1 MRRLLIVPALLL
13 SLVLPAAAQFNNI
26 HPEGVPMPTSA
37 DVVASQRVGGPVAIG
52 QAQLQKDDGGKVALI
67 SAPAPP
73 SGGLI
78 QFSAFGWLEPYVDS
92 AANALILALVGYMA
106 TVLKTKWNIDLDQG
120 HRNALTTFLQNRAA
134 SLISDGA
141 VRMSGKSVQVDN
153 AMLARAANQASL
165 AIPGVLKRFGLTP
178 DVVAAK
184 IIDAI
189 PQTTAGAAIIADA
202 HKDSPEPPVTVT
214 DRPIVPSANA
224 APSFLVPPTAPLTAA

>member
-13 SLVLPAAAQFNNI
+13 SLVLPAAAQF
-26 HPEGVPMPTSA
+26 PTGPGA
-37 DVVASQRVGGPVAIG
+37 PAGGPVAIG
-52 QAQLQKDDGGKVALI
+52 QAQLVKDDVGKVALI

-92 AANALILALVGYMA
+92 VANALILALVGYMA

-141 VRMSGKSVQVDN
+141 VKMQGKSVQVDN

-184 IIDAI
+184 IVDAI

-202 HKDSPEPPVTVT
+202 HKDSPDAPITVT
-214 DRPIVPSANA
+214 DRPAPMAAA